1 MTTMTS
7 NTAADTT
14 VASTALR
21 KRKLGRKERA
31 DRMWGLLFISPWILG
46 ILLWYL
52 VPMVA
57 SFIFSFYKFDLVRPE
72 DARFIGLANYVQLLR
87 DPLMYKSLWVTV
99 KFAVI
104 AIPSALALPLA
115 FAWLLT
121 SKSLRGK
128 ALFRTFFFLPTIVPF
143 VSVVFIWNGFLNTQ
157 TGWLNRF
164 LTALGLPGP
173 DWLNSTFWIYP
184 ALAMIGFWGVGNAML
199 LFIAS
204 IQGIQEELYEA
215 ADIDGANGWHKF
227 IHISIPIISP
237 IIFYNLV
244 LLMIAIF
251 NYFLVPFVLKNGT
264 GDPANATLFY
274 SLYFFKTA
282 FTFNDMGYGATLAWL
297 LFLIILVITIILFG
311 TAKYWVYYEYE
322 EA

>member
-1 MTTMTS
+1 MTTITS
-7 NTAADTT
+7 NKAADTT
-14 VASTALR
+14 VASTAMR

-72 DARFIGLANYVQLLR
+72 EARFIGLANYVQLLR

-99 KFAVI
+99 KFALI

-128 ALFRTFFFLPTIVPF
+128 TLFRTFFFLPTIVPF

-204 IQGIQEELYEA
+204 LQGIQEELYEA

>member
-1 MTTMTS
+1 M
-7 NTAADTT
+7 TT
-14 VASTALR
+14 VASDTASNSTAASELIR
-21 KRKLGRKERA
+21 KHKIGPKERS
-31 DRMWGLLFISPWILG
+31 DRMWGLIFISPWILG

-52 VPMVA
+52 IPMVA
-57 SFIFSFYKFDLVRPE
+57 SLAFSFYEFDLVRPE
-72 DARFIGLANYVQLLR
+72 EARFIGLGNYIQLLR
-87 DPLMYKSLWVTV
+87 DPLVYESLWVTV
-99 KFAVI
+99 KFALI
-104 AIPSALALPLA
+104 AIPSALALPLL

-121 SKSLRGK
+121 AKSLRGK

-164 LTALGLPGP
+164 LELLGIPGP

-199 LFIAS
+199 LFVAS
-204 IQGIQEELYEA
+204 IQGIPNELYEA
-215 ADIDGANGWHKF
+215 ADVDGANSWHKF
-227 IHISIPIISP
+227 IHISIPMISP
-237 IIFYNLV
+237 IIFYNLI

-282 FTFNDMGYGATLAWL
+282 FTFNDMGYGATLAWI
-297 LFLIILVITIILFG
+297 LFLIILVITVFLFG
-311 TAKYWVYYEYE
+311 TAKYWVFYEYE